1 MRVLPPPRSTPLP
14 RYFFHVFDGGTF
26 HDDHGQELPDDEA
39 VRREAMTA
47 LPEIARHGIPQDGD
61 KQGYTVLAV
70 DEAGAPVYTA
80 TLSYAGVWLR
90 RDV

>member
-1 MRVLPPPRSTPLP
+1 
-14 RYFFHVFDGGTF
+14 
-26 HDDHGQELPDDEA
+26 
-39 VRREAMTA
+39 MTA